1 MPNVACVLDA
11 KSLLG
16 EGPYWD
22 AAEQHLYWVDIKRQL
37 IHRFDPRTGEDRTW
51 STPED
56 IGSLAVREKGGLLD
70 RSIRPGAQETA
81 AGRRSLRIQGRRA
94 RSSGDAVQGLK
105 AACSRVRLLYPCAT
119 AKKFQDLRDSMRS
132 DPAPPHHSAITMA

>member
-1 MPNVACVLDA
+1 MMPNVACVLHA

-37 IHRFDPRTGEDRTW
+37 IHRFDPRTVEDRTW

-56 IGSLAVREKGGLLD
+56 IGSLAVREKGGLLVALKSGFHFFD
-70 RSIRPGAQETA
+70 LETGEATPLGLPTGQPLNNRFNDGTPVRPG
-81 AGRRSLRIQGRRA
+81 RLRA
-94 RSSGDAVQGLK
+94 
-105 AACSRVRLLYPCAT
+105 
-119 AKKFQDLRDSMRS
+119 
-132 DPAPPHHSAITMA
+132 